1 MNQLSKLLGREA
13 IFAVS
18 DLQTEDVSVPEW
30 GGTVRVKG
38 LTGSERDAFE
48 ESCVSGKGKNVSFK
62 MTNIRAKLVAKTV
75 VDEEGNLIFKEADVE
90 ALGKKSGAALDR
102 VFSVA
107 QRISGITK
115 EDIEELE
122 KN

>member
-1 MNQLSKLLGREA
+1 MSKLLGRDA

-18 DLQTEDVSVPEW
+18 DLQTEDVPVPEW

-48 ESCVSGKGKNVSFK
+48 ESCVSGKGKNASFK

-75 VDEEGNLIFKEADVE
+75 VDEKGELIFKEADVE

>member
-1 MNQLSKLLGREA
+1 MSKLLGREA
-13 IFAVS
+13 IFAV
-18 DLQTEDVSVPEW
+18 DDIQNEDVDVPEW

-48 ESCVSGKGKNVSFK
+48 ESCISGKGKQASFK

-75 VDEEGNLIFKEADVE
+75 IDEEGNTIFKEADVE
-90 ALGKKSGAALDR
+90 ALGKKNGSALDR
-102 VFSVA
+102 VFTVA
-107 QRISGITK
+107 QRLSGITK